1 MKLTIITMN
10 TQLMVSYLEES
21 CASDTDYSES
31 DPLSGNHGDKNYR
44 LPRTNRA
51 AAVLLILVSIIILIL
66 TVF

>member
-1 MKLTIITMN
+1 MN

-51 AAVLLILVSIIILIL
+51 AAVLLILVSIINESMYQLFDLWDFI
-66 TVF
+66 